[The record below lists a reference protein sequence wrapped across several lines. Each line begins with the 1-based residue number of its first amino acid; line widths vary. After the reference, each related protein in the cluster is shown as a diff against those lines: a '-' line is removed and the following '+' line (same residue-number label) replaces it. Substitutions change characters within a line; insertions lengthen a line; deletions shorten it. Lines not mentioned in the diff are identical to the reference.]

1 MPNIPTRQNNPGDLK
16 ANGQIATY
24 ASPAQGQ
31 AALYNDLT
39 AKMTGTTT
47 SGLGPSSTLVDFAKT
62 YAPDSDGN
70 NSLQYAANLANQLGV
85 SPDTQIGSLLPRIDD
100 FAKAVAH
107 NEGYQGQMAASPSGG
122 ININSAQASTGSQ
135 NTAPESTL
143 QKAGDVAGA
152 VGNFL
157 FPVAS
162 DIYDAATGK
171 GNGKTA
177 LQVAGDTAMSV
188 LPFVPGLGEV
198 GEAAKGAD
206 ALAEGA
212 EAAKGS
218 GILSKVGSLAADHP
232 IASGALSGYGTGVAS
247 NLQQG
252 QSLGQSLNPLNLQ
265 NVISTS
271 TGGVAGAVFPKLAGL
286 IGGSA
291 TESGALK
298 AVQDNL
304 SDEMGRTVPGRT
316 LMSNLPAGGKR
327 AVQLI
332 ASSGAIP
339 EVSGNNFAVDD
350 AIDKLQGRI
359 GQLGQARASAIEKVA
374 PTTALDDL
382 AAAAKAK
389 ITSAPEDATDA
400 EKHLTMQ
407 RTFSGEAQNMSSK
420 IDKIVADIKATTG
433 KTELTAPELEA
444 FKEAQMSNS
453 GIFKRT
459 GAIGDENAASL
470 LGGVAKD
477 KIENLANEAGFPG
490 MKEYNQY
497 IKDHYDSIKV
507 LQRLGKQTIKGGR
520 LGNMLRSHTMGLI
533 GAAAG
538 APFGGGLVGSL
549 VGGAA
554 GEGAGHV
561 LSKVMGDT
569 SISNPLRDK
578 ILEKIQEED
587 PQVVQ
592 QLMKFAGKTGKVA
605 PIANPKSASKLTGLI
620 SPFLTTGA
628 IESTRGAKGILG
640 NQ

>member
-212 EAAKGS
+212 EAAKSAGL
-218 GILSKVGSLAADHP
+218 LSKVAGSTVARNAVT
-232 IASGALSGYGTGVAS
+232 GYGAGVAS

-252 QSLGQSLNPLNLQ
+252 QSLGQSFMPNTNTVGGGLLGTAGGLAGKALGGILDSATGIPKNRIPLLSSLSDPALYDEYAKVGANRAADERAPSLLQ
-265 NVISTS
+265 NGIGHAEDAVGQIQQKLDAVGPQVEETKNAEGAKPLQSVVPVLQNFAKNVESYFGKTVTVARDGSVELENAPGRVKNTLSNADEGRIKNALQQLLSLNKGGTVRQASDVIDNLRGLVDYSNKDLLGNSNDPAEGFLKSTAHDLNEVVGKS
-271 TGGVAGAVFPKLAGL
+271 SPALSAVKSRFSGLSDLLDTIKSGGGSNFQRAGLLLKRALSPDQGDVAQNIFSKIKTETGIDLQEHAGL
-286 IGGSA
+286 I
-291 TESGALK
+291 K
-298 AVQDNL
+298 H
-304 SDEMGRTVPGRT
+304 
-316 LMSNLPAGGKR
+316 
-327 AVQLI
+327 
-332 ASSGAIP
+332 
-339 EVSGNNFAVDD
+339 F
-350 AIDKLQGRI
+350 
-359 GQLGQARASAIEKVA
+359 
-374 PTTALDDL
+374 
-382 AAAAKAK
+382 
-389 ITSAPEDATDA
+389 TD
-400 EKHLTMQ
+400 
-407 RTFSGEAQNMSSK
+407 
-420 IDKIVADIKATTG
+420 
-433 KTELTAPELEA
+433 
-444 FKEAQMSNS
+444 
-453 GIFKRT
+453 
-459 GAIGDENAASL
+459 AIGDSSEKSA
-470 LGGVAKD
+470 
-477 KIENLANEAGFPG
+477 LANMIEETA
-490 MKEYNQY
+490 
-497 IKDHYDSIKV
+497 
-507 LQRLGKQTIKGGR
+507 KGGAP
-520 LGNMLRSHTMGLI
+520 TIPGLLLQ
-533 GAAAG
+533 GGKAALNATI
-538 APFGGGLVGSL
+538 A
-549 VGGAA
+549 
-554 GEGAGHV
+554 
-561 LSKVMGDT
+561 
-569 SISNPLRDK
+569 
-578 ILEKIQEED
+578 D
-587 PQVVQ
+587 PITQGRRIVQ
-592 QLMKFAGKTGKVA
+592 GK
-605 PIANPKSASKLTGLI
+605 P
-620 SPFLTTGA
+620 
-628 IESTRGAKGILG
+628 GILQSILRNKAGSITKPLLTAG
-640 NQ
+640 NKFSKSIGL